1 MKNLITFSNFIL
13 FKSFLPSIMSRK
25 PGIMMDVDWALPEC
39 MQLTIAMKK
48 GKEGGHK
55 GILL

>member
-13 FKSFLPSIMSRK
+13 FNSFLPSILSRK
-25 PGIMMDVDWALPEC
+25 PGIMRVDWALPQC
-39 MQLTIAMKK
+39 MQLTIATQKE
-48 GKEGGHK
+48 KEGVHK